1 MGCNGVGRRDVKTLE
16 EVEEEGGGY
25 IRGLKWPARYLHV
38 QKHKI
43 YDGKGNL
50 HCNADKQ
57 RGGLSDFGG
66 MQNVC
71 TDQYR

>member
-1 MGCNGVGRRDVKTLE
+1 MGCNGVGKRDVKTLE

-43 YDGKGNL
+43 YDGNL
-50 HCNADKQ
+50 QCNADTQ
-57 RGGLSDFGG
+57 RGDRDFDSPSSRKTWRMEG
-66 MQNVC
+66 
-71 TDQYR
+71 